1 MKSFLVLWG
10 LLAAAVAAPP
20 PAEVPPICLGDARDP
35 VVYGEVWLVANGWG
49 DYPGVLV
56 ATIHDGRLEPD
67 LNIEYPECSG
77 WAENCALAVGVAEK
91 ALPAG
96 PKVVAAAYG
105 TGPTELSRRF
115 PLWYLSARIEEAE
128 RPADWT
134 PALTALGRAEAGGV
148 VLPRPEK
155 RGLQLLYRDGRPLEG
170 ARVRVSLFGANNNH
184 CGAALGF
191 PLAEPVSDAQG
202 RIAVTAPGGPL
213 ALSLN
218 YYEEQPGGPA
228 GTAYALRTDIVT
240 AAERDITLQ
249 RIWTLAQRD
258 YALTVRNAG
267 GQPMAGVRL
276 SGCPWNPHLR
286 RRLWSVG
293 RRLRGDRCGRAGAVA
308 RSRSAAPAQRLPD
321 RCRRTDDV
329 PQRRRIARLV
339 RPGRGQ
345 RDLARAAAAAGCA
358 GRALGAAEGRRHPAR
373 GAKKP

>member
-1 MKSFLVLWG
+1 M
-10 LLAAAVAAPP
+10 
-20 PAEVPPICLGDARDP
+20 
-35 VVYGEVWLVANGWG
+35 
-49 DYPGVLV
+49 
-56 ATIHDGRLEPD
+56 
-67 LNIEYPECSG
+67 
-77 WAENCALAVGVAEK
+77 
-91 ALPAG
+91 
-96 PKVVAAAYG
+96 
-105 TGPTELSRRF
+105 
-115 PLWYLSARIEEAE
+115 
-128 RPADWT
+128 
-134 PALTALGRAEAGGV
+134 

-276 SGCPWNPHLR
+276 SGCPWNPTCGADCGPLGGASAVTDAAGQVR
-286 RRLWSVG
+286 WREADL
-293 RRLRGDRCGRAGAVA
+293 RRLRNVSLIDAGGRTMYLNADE
-308 RSRSAAPAQRLPD
+308 L
-321 RCRRTDDV
+321 
-329 PQRRRIARLV
+329 
-339 RPGRGQ
+339 
-345 RDLARAAAAAGCA
+345 
-358 GRALGAAEGRRHPAR
+358 RALFGPGAASVTWREPPRPPVVPGEH
-373 GAKKP
+373 